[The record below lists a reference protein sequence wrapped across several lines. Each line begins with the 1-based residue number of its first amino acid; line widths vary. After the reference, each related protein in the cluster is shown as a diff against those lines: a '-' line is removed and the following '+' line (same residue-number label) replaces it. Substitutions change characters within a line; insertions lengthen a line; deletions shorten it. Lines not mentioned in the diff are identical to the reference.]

1 MGTSANVGVLCMCVC
16 TMYMCA
22 HALCVC
28 VSKAE
33 VENYFSLLSTLFFDP
48 GCFNETQSS
57 LDGASLWS

>member
-1 MGTSANVGVLCMCVC
+1 MQMWVYYVCVYNVYVC
-16 TMYMCA
+16 TCIV
-22 HALCVC
+22 CVC